1 MSPLSRARILLV
13 EDDPSIA
20 RFVGMALDVFDVDL
34 TTCSTV
40 AEALQVLQ
48 PDAFRL
54 IITDL
59 MLPGES
65 GEQLIQRLQ
74 ADPGLAGAAPIAVYS
89 AGLNP
94 EVRQRLTA
102 LGAWRILSKPTP
114 LNELEDCVSDA
125 LALTAGRVGAAET
138 RPAEPPMSKP
148 AATNDLSAAEEDAI
162 ATHFAG
168 DATLFKAYRASC
180 HAQFR
185 NDVLAGDAAVAA
197 ADWPALRRLAHSLKT
212 VLLTLGRPHESS
224 LARQL
229 EDDAEAQAIPSC
241 RAGWQMLR
249 IGLQASD

>member
-1 MSPLSRARILLV
+1 MNTPGRARILLV

-20 RFVGMALDVFDVDL
+20 RFVGMALDVFDAEL
-34 TTCSTV
+34 ITCSTV
-40 AEALQVLQ
+40 AQALQALQ
-48 PDAFRL
+48 GGRFRL

-65 GEQLIQRLQ
+65 GEQLLQRLQ
-74 ADPGLAGAAPIAVYS
+74 QQPELAGSALVTVYS

-94 EVRQRLTA
+94 ALKERLVA

-114 LNELEDCVSDA
+114 LNELEDCVRDA
-125 LALTAGRVGAAET
+125 LEQTADQNAIAAPGPAQTPQTTAL
-138 RPAEPPMSKP
+138 S
-148 AATNDLSAAEEDAI
+148 DLSAAEVDAI

-185 NDVLAGDAAVAA
+185 NDVQAGDAAVAA

-229 EDDAEAQAIPSC
+229 EEDAEALSVPSC
-241 RAGWQMLR
+241 RAGWQLLR
-249 IGLQASD
+249 TGLQVSD